1 MTRHSAV
8 DGEPLPLPL
17 ARAYDTAL
25 LDLDGVVYVGPYAV
39 EHAAPSLARAEALG
53 MRLAYVTN
61 NAYRTPRAVGEHLRR
76 LGLPVAEDDVVTSA
90 QAAARLAAELRP
102 PVVRVLAIGG
112 EGLLAA
118 LRAHGLEPVRSAD
131 DEPDCVVQ
139 GFAPT
144 VSWRELA
151 EAAYA
156 VGRGVPWIVTN
167 ADPNAPTHRGT
178 APGNGA
184 LAGVVRAATGAVPLV
199 AGKPAAALLREG
211 AARTGARRPLMVGDR
226 LDTDVEG
233 ARTAGFDSLVVLTGA
248 TTPYELLTAPEHQRP
263 THLAADLRGLLAP
276 ARRVEEHAGGF
287 RCGGW
292 RGHVCDGELV
302 LKGRGDR
309 EDALW
314 VACRAAWSAPEPPCT
329 ATALAALARCALG

>member
-1 MTRHSAV
+1 MTGHFAV
-8 DGEPLPLPL
+8 DDEPGPLPL
-17 ARAYDTAL
+17 AQAYDTAL
-25 LDLDGVVYVGPYAV
+25 LDLDGVVYVGPHAV
-39 EHAAPSLARAEALG
+39 AHAAPSLTRAGALG

-61 NAYRTPRAVGEHLRR
+61 NAYRTPRAVAGHLRR
-76 LGLPVAEDDVVTSA
+76 LGLPAAEDDVVTSA

-118 LRAHGLEPVRSAD
+118 LRAYGLEPVRSAEED
-131 DEPDCVVQ
+131 PGCVVQ

-167 ADPNAPTHRGT
+167 ADPSAPTHRGT

-184 LAGVVRAATGAVPLV
+184 LAGVVRAATGAVPTV
-199 AGKPAAALLREG
+199 AGKPSAALLREG
-211 AARTGARRPLMVGDR
+211 AARTGARRPLMIGDR

-233 ARTAGFDSLVVLTGA
+233 ARSAGFDSLVVLTGA
-248 TTPYELLTAPEHQRP
+248 TTAHDLLTAPEHRRP

-276 ARRVEEHAGGF
+276 ARRVEKCPGGY

-292 RGHVCDGELV
+292 VGGVRDRELV
-302 LKGRGDR
+302 LTGRGDP

-314 VACRAAWSAPEPPCT
+314 AACRAAWSAAELPSL
-329 ATALAALARCALG
+329 AAALATLDRCARS

>member
-1 MTRHSAV
+1 MTRRLAV
-8 DGEPLPLPL
+8 DDEPLPLLL
-17 ARAYDTAL
+17 AQEYDAAL

-61 NAYRTPRAVGEHLRR
+61 NAYRTPLAVCEHLRG
-76 LGLPVAEDDVVTSA
+76 LGLPAAEDDVVTSA

-112 EGLLAA
+112 EALLAA

-139 GFAPT
+139 GFAPS

-151 EAAYA
+151 EASYA
-156 VGRGVPWIVTN
+156 VGRGLPWIVTN

-184 LAGVVRAATGAVPLV
+184 LADVVRAATGATPMV
-199 AGKPAAALLREG
+199 AGKPSAALLREG

-233 ARTAGFDSLVVLTGA
+233 ARRAGFDSLLVLTGA
-248 TTPYELLTAPEHQRP
+248 TTPRELLTAPESRRP
-263 THLAADLRGLLAP
+263 THVAADLRGLLAP
-276 ARRVEEHAGGF
+276 ARHVEEDAGGH

-292 RGHVCDGELV
+292 RGRVRDRELT
-302 LKGRGDR
+302 LTGRGDPG
-309 EDALW
+309 DALW
-314 VACRAAWSAPEPPCT
+314 AACRAAWSAPEPFST
-329 ATALAALARCALG
+329 ATALATLARCARV

>member
-1 MTRHSAV
+1 MTRHLAV
-8 DGEPLPLPL
+8 PDEPLTAPL
-17 ARAYDTAL
+17 AQVYDTAL
-25 LDLDGVVYVGPYAV
+25 LDLDGVVYVGPHAV
-39 EHAAPSLARAEALG
+39 EHAAPSLARAETLG

-61 NAYRTPRAVGEHLRR
+61 NAYRTPGAVCAHLRR
-76 LGLPVAEDDVVTSA
+76 LGLPATEDAVVTSA

-102 PVVRVLAIGG
+102 RVVRVLALGG

-118 LRAHGLEPVRSAD
+118 LRAHGLQPVRSAD
-131 DEPDCVVQ
+131 DDPGCVVQ

-184 LAGVVRAATGAVPLV
+184 LAGVVTAATGAVPVV
-199 AGKPAAALLREG
+199 AGKPSAALLREG
-211 AARTGARRPLMVGDR
+211 SARTGARRPLMVGDR

-233 ARTAGFDSLVVLTGA
+233 AHRAGFDSLVVLTGA
-248 TTPYELLTAPEHQRP
+248 TTARDLLTAPAHRRP

-276 ARRVEEHAGGF
+276 ARRVEEHAGGY

-292 RGHVCDGELV
+292 RGSVRGREL
-302 LKGRGDR
+302 LLTGQGDA

-314 VACRAAWSAPEPPCT
+314 AACRAAWSAPGPT
-329 ATALAALARCALG
+329 SADGALAVLARCART

>member
-1 MTRHSAV
+1 M
-8 DGEPLPLPL
+8 
-17 ARAYDTAL
+17 
-25 LDLDGVVYVGPYAV
+25 
-39 EHAAPSLARAEALG
+39 
-53 MRLAYVTN
+53 
-61 NAYRTPRAVGEHLRR
+61 
-76 LGLPVAEDDVVTSA
+76 TSA

-151 EAAYA
+151 EARA
-156 VGRGVPWIVTN
+156 PWD
-167 ADPNAPTHRGT
+167 AGCPGSSPTPTRT
-178 APGNGA
+178 RP
-184 LAGVVRAATGAVPLV
+184 
-199 AGKPAAALLREG
+199 
-211 AARTGARRPLMVGDR
+211 RTGARRR
-226 LDTDVEG
+226 
-233 ARTAGFDSLVVLTGA
+233 A
-248 TTPYELLTAPEHQRP
+248 TAPSPAWCGPPPVPSPWWRANRP
-263 THLAADLRGLLAP
+263 PRCCGRARPGPVPGGPSWSATGWTPMWRARGQPGSTASSYSPVPPHRTNCSPPRNTSAP
-276 ARRVEEHAGGF
+276 LTWRRTCAGCWPPRRVEEHAGGF

-329 ATALAALARCALG
+329 ATALAVLARCALG

>member
-1 MTRHSAV
+1 MDDDS
-8 DGEPLPLPL
+8 LPVPL
-17 ARAYDTAL
+17 ARAYDAAL

-39 EHAAPSLARAEALG
+39 EHAARSLARAGALG

-61 NAYRTPRAVGEHLRR
+61 NGYRSPKEVCEHLRR
-76 LGLPVAEDDVVTSA
+76 LGLPAAEGDVVTSA

-102 PVVRVLAIGG
+102 PVARVLAIGG
-112 EGLLAA
+112 EALLAA
-118 LRAHGLEPVRSAD
+118 LRAYGLEPVRSAD
-131 DEPDCVVQ
+131 DDPDCVVQ

-167 ADPNAPTHRGT
+167 SDLNAPTHRGT

-184 LAGVVRAATGAVPLV
+184 LADVVRAATGAVPTV
-199 AGKPAAALLREG
+199 AGKPSAALLREG

-233 ARTAGFDSLVVLTGA
+233 ARRAGFDSLVVLTGA
-248 TTPYELLTAPEHQRP
+248 TTPHDLLTAPEHRRP

-276 ARRVEEHAGGF
+276 ARRVEEHAGGH

-292 RGHVCDGELV
+292 LGSVRDRELV
-302 LKGRGDR
+302 LTGRGDP

-314 VACRAAWSAPEPPCT
+314 AACLASWSAPEPPSTT
-329 ATALAALARCALG
+329 AALETLARCARGPVT